1 MDIRTIEKNDK
12 WGYMFYIKYDGTKF
26 HSFDEMSGKKT
37 VKGRFREIMD
47 SIGFTWAKGIQQG
60 GRTDAKVSATENIL
74 YVSSRFNGDKQSL
87 QERFNSLSDES
98 LKITMIKKTFPNL
111 AFPELIARR
120 EYIYEYPKKRVKNS
134 IETIEELCA
143 NLSGRYD
150 VSEFTD
156 KKGLEL
162 KEHIREVE
170 IHYKNGK
177 LFFSGNSFMPKQVRI
192 MSGYILTG
200 KKEALEGKYLTLS
213 KVVPCDELRK
223 NILEDVE
230 DMKIEGV
237 DRIERNS
244 EKTLYIFYTT
254 KDKRGELIG
263 KNGKN
268 IKALKKIYGD
278 IVVKNYD
285 DSKN

>member
-1 MDIRTIEKNDK
+1 MDIRTIERNDK

-26 HSFDEMSGKKT
+26 HSFDEMSGKRS
-37 VKGRFREIMD
+37 VKGRFKEIMNEL
-47 SIGFTWAKGIQQG
+47 GFTWAKGIQQG
-60 GRTDAKVSATENIL
+60 GRTDAKVSASENIL
-74 YVSSRFNGDKQSL
+74 YVSSKFDGDRKEL
-87 QERFNSLSDES
+87 QERFNFLSDDS
-98 LKITMIKKTFPNL
+98 LKITMIKKTIPNL
-111 AFPELIARR
+111 VFPEMIARR

-134 IETIEELCA
+134 LEEIEKLCKE
-143 NLSGRYD
+143 LSGKYD

-170 IHYKNGK
+170 INFQNGK

-213 KVVPCDELRK
+213 KIVLSEELK
-223 NILEDVE
+223 ASIFEQIDDIKV
-230 DMKIEGV
+230 EGV
-237 DRIERNS
+237 ERVEANP
-244 EKTLYIFYTT
+244 ERTLYIFYTS
-254 KDKRGELIG
+254 KDKKGELIG

-278 IVVKNYD
+278 IVVKEIC
-285 DSKN
+285 

>member
-26 HSFDEMSGKKT
+26 HSFDEMAGKRT
-37 VKGRFREIMD
+37 VKGRFKELMNEV
-47 SIGFTWAKGIQQG
+47 GFTWAKGIQQG

-74 YVSSRFNGDKQSL
+74 YVSSRFDGDTRVL
-87 QERFNSLSDES
+87 QEKFNSLSDES
-98 LKITMIKKTFPNL
+98 LKVTMVKKTFPNL
-111 AFPELIARR
+111 SFPELIAGR

-134 IETIEELCA
+134 TEEIERLCRE
-143 NLSGRYD
+143 LSGRYD

-170 IHYKNGK
+170 ISFINGK
-177 LFFSGNSFMPKQVRI
+177 LYFSGNSFMPKQVRI

-213 KVVPCDELRK
+213 KVVLGDELRK
-223 NILEDVE
+223 NIFEKVE
-230 DMKIEGV
+230 DIEIEGV
-237 DRIERNS
+237 EKIESNTERS
-244 EKTLYIFYTT
+244 LYIFYTS
-254 KDKRGELIG
+254 KDKKGELIG

-268 IKALKKIYGD
+268 IKALKKLYGD
-278 IVVKNYD
+278 IVVKEIC
-285 DSKN
+285 

>member
-1 MDIRTIEKNDK
+1 MDIRTIERNDK

-26 HSFDEMSGKKT
+26 HSFDEMSGKRS
-37 VKGRFREIMD
+37 VKGRFKEIMNEL
-47 SIGFTWAKGIQQG
+47 GFTWAKGIQQG

-74 YVSSRFNGDKQSL
+74 YVSSKFDGDRKEL
-87 QERFNSLSDES
+87 QERFNFLSDDS
-98 LKITMIKKTFPNL
+98 LKITMIKKTIPNL
-111 AFPELIARR
+111 VFPEMIARR
-120 EYIYEYPKKRVKNS
+120 EYIYEYPKKRIKNS
-134 IETIEELCA
+134 LEEIEKLCKE
-143 NLSGRYD
+143 LSGKYD

-170 IHYKNGK
+170 IKFQNGK

-213 KVVPCDELRK
+213 KIVLSEDLRASIFEQIDDIK
-223 NILEDVE
+223 V
-230 DMKIEGV
+230 EGV
-237 DRIERNS
+237 ERIEANPER
-244 EKTLYIFYTT
+244 TLYIFYTS
-254 KDKRGELIG
+254 KDKKGELIG

-278 IVVKNYD
+278 IVVKEIC
-285 DSKN
+285 

>member
-1 MDIRTIEKNDK
+1 MDIRTIERNDK

-26 HSFDEMSGKKT
+26 HSFDEMSGKRS
-37 VKGRFREIMD
+37 VKGRFKEIMNEL
-47 SIGFTWAKGIQQG
+47 GFTWAKGIQQG

-74 YVSSRFNGDKQSL
+74 YVSSKFDGDRKKL
-87 QERFNSLSDES
+87 QERFNFLSDDS
-98 LKITMIKKTFPNL
+98 LKITMIKKTIPNL
-111 AFPELIARR
+111 VFPEMIARR

-134 IETIEELCA
+134 LEEIEKLCKE
-143 NLSGRYD
+143 LSGKYD

-170 IHYKNGK
+170 IKFQNGK

-213 KVVPCDELRK
+213 KIVLSEDLRASIFEQIDDIK
-223 NILEDVE
+223 V
-230 DMKIEGV
+230 EGV
-237 DRIERNS
+237 ERIEANPER
-244 EKTLYIFYTT
+244 TLYIFYTS
-254 KDKRGELIG
+254 KDKKGELIG

-278 IVVKNYD
+278 IVVKEIC
-285 DSKN
+285 

>member
-1 MDIRTIEKNDK
+1 MDIRTIERNDK

-26 HSFDEMSGKKT
+26 HSFDEMSGKRS
-37 VKGRFREIMD
+37 VKGRFKEIMNEL
-47 SIGFTWAKGIQQG
+47 GFTWAKGIQQG

-74 YVSSRFNGDKQSL
+74 YVSSKFDGDRKKL
-87 QERFNSLSDES
+87 QERFNFLSDDS
-98 LKITMIKKTFPNL
+98 LKITMIKKTIPNL
-111 AFPELIARR
+111 VFPEMIARR
-120 EYIYEYPKKRVKNS
+120 EYIYEYPKKRVNNS
-134 IETIEELCA
+134 LEEIEKYCKE
-143 NLSGRYD
+143 LSGKYD

-170 IHYKNGK
+170 INFQNGK

-213 KVVPCDELRK
+213 KIVLNEELK
-223 NILEDVE
+223 ASIFEQIDDIKV
-230 DMKIEGV
+230 EGV
-237 DRIERNS
+237 ERVEANP
-244 EKTLYIFYTT
+244 ERTLYIFYTS
-254 KDKRGELIG
+254 KDKKGELIG

-278 IVVKNYD
+278 IVVKEIC
-285 DSKN
+285 

>member
-1 MDIRTIEKNDK
+1 MDIRTIERNDK

-26 HSFDEMSGKKT
+26 HSFDEISGKRS
-37 VKGRFREIMD
+37 VKGRFKEIMNEL
-47 SIGFTWAKGIQQG
+47 GFTWAKGIQQG

-74 YVSSRFNGDKQSL
+74 YVSSKFDGDRKEL
-87 QERFNSLSDES
+87 QERFNFLSDDS
-98 LKITMIKKTFPNL
+98 LKITMIKKTIPNL
-111 AFPELIARR
+111 VFPEMIARR

-134 IETIEELCA
+134 LEEIEKLCKE
-143 NLSGRYD
+143 LSGKYD

-170 IHYKNGK
+170 IKFQNGK

-213 KVVPCDELRK
+213 KIVLSEELK
-223 NILEDVE
+223 ASIFEQIDDIKVE
-230 DMKIEGV
+230 RVE
-237 DRIERNS
+237 RIEANPKR
-244 EKTLYIFYTT
+244 TLYIFYTS
-254 KDKRGELIG
+254 KDKKGELIG

-278 IVVKNYD
+278 IVVKEIC
-285 DSKN
+285 

>member
-1 MDIRTIEKNDK
+1 MDIRNIERNDK

-26 HSFDEMSGKKT
+26 HSFDEMSGKRS
-37 VKGRFREIMD
+37 VKGRFKEIMNQL
-47 SIGFTWAKGIQQG
+47 GFTWAKGIQQG

-74 YVSSRFNGDKQSL
+74 YVSSKFDGDRKEL
-87 QERFNSLSDES
+87 QESFNSLSDDS
-98 LKITMIKKTFPNL
+98 LKITMLKKTVPNL
-111 AFPELIARR
+111 VFPEMIARR

-134 IETIEELCA
+134 LEEIEKLCKE
-143 NLSGRYD
+143 LSGKYD

-170 IHYKNGK
+170 INFQNGK

-213 KVVPCDELRK
+213 KIVLSEELK
-223 NILEDVE
+223 ASIFEQIDGIKV
-230 DMKIEGV
+230 EGV
-237 DRIERNS
+237 ERVEANL
-244 EKTLYIFYTT
+244 ERTLYIFYTS
-254 KDKRGELIG
+254 KDKKGELIG

-278 IVVKNYD
+278 IVVKEIC
-285 DSKN
+285 

>member
-1 MDIRTIEKNDK
+1 MDIRTIERNDK

-26 HSFDEMSGKKT
+26 HSFDEMSGKRS
-37 VKGRFREIMD
+37 VKGRFKEIMNEL
-47 SIGFTWAKGIQQG
+47 GFTWAKGIQQG

-74 YVSSRFNGDKQSL
+74 YVSSKFDGDRKEL
-87 QERFNSLSDES
+87 QERFNFLSDDS
-98 LKITMIKKTFPNL
+98 LKITMIKKTIPNL
-111 AFPELIARR
+111 VFPEMIARR

-134 IETIEELCA
+134 LEEIEKLCKE
-143 NLSGRYD
+143 LSGKYD

-170 IHYKNGK
+170 INFQNGK
-177 LFFSGNSFMPKQVRI
+177 LFFLGNSFMPKQVRI

-213 KVVPCDELRK
+213 KIVL
-223 NILEDVE
+223 NEDLKASIFEQIDDIKV
-230 DMKIEGV
+230 EGV
-237 DRIERNS
+237 ERVEANP
-244 EKTLYIFYTT
+244 ERTLYIFYTS
-254 KDKRGELIG
+254 KDKKGELIG

-278 IVVKNYD
+278 IVVKEIC
-285 DSKN
+285 

>member
-1 MDIRTIEKNDK
+1 MDIRTIERNDK

-26 HSFDEMSGKKT
+26 HSFDEMSGKRS
-37 VKGRFREIMD
+37 VKGRFKEIMNEL
-47 SIGFTWAKGIQQG
+47 GFTWAKGIQQG

-74 YVSSRFNGDKQSL
+74 YVSSKFDGDRKEL
-87 QERFNSLSDES
+87 QERFNFLSDDS
-98 LKITMIKKTFPNL
+98 LKITMIKKTIPNL
-111 AFPELIARR
+111 VFPEMIARR
-120 EYIYEYPKKRVKNS
+120 EYIYEYPKKRVNNNLEE
-134 IETIEELCA
+134 IEKYCKE
-143 NLSGRYD
+143 LSGKYD

-170 IHYKNGK
+170 INFQNGK

-192 MSGYILTG
+192 MSGCILTG

-213 KVVPCDELRK
+213 KIVLNEELK
-223 NILEDVE
+223 ASIFEQIDDIKV
-230 DMKIEGV
+230 EGV
-237 DRIERNS
+237 ERVEANP
-244 EKTLYIFYTT
+244 ERTLYIFYTS
-254 KDKRGELIG
+254 KDKKGELIG

-278 IVVKNYD
+278 IVVKEIC
-285 DSKN
+285 

>member
-1 MDIRTIEKNDK
+1 MDIRTIERNDK

-26 HSFDEMSGKKT
+26 HSFDEMSGKRS
-37 VKGRFREIMD
+37 VKGRFKEIMNEL
-47 SIGFTWAKGIQQG
+47 GFTWVKGIQQG

-74 YVSSRFNGDKQSL
+74 YVSSKFDGDRKEL
-87 QERFNSLSDES
+87 QERFNFLSDDS
-98 LKITMIKKTFPNL
+98 LKITMIKKTIPNL
-111 AFPELIARR
+111 VFPEMIARR

-134 IETIEELCA
+134 LEEIEKLCKE
-143 NLSGRYD
+143 LSGKYD

-170 IHYKNGK
+170 IKFQNGK

-213 KVVPCDELRK
+213 KIVLSEDLRASIFEQIDDIK
-223 NILEDVE
+223 V
-230 DMKIEGV
+230 EGV
-237 DRIERNS
+237 ERVEANP
-244 EKTLYIFYTT
+244 ERTLYIFYTS
-254 KDKRGELIG
+254 KDKKGELIG

-278 IVVKNYD
+278 IVVKEIC
-285 DSKN
+285 

>member
-1 MDIRTIEKNDK
+1 MDIRTIERNDK

-26 HSFDEMSGKKT
+26 HSFDEMSGKRS
-37 VKGRFREIMD
+37 VKGRFKEIMNEL
-47 SIGFTWAKGIQQG
+47 GFTWAKGIQQG

-74 YVSSRFNGDKQSL
+74 YVSSKFDGDRKEL
-87 QERFNSLSDES
+87 QERFNSLSDDS
-98 LKITMIKKTFPNL
+98 LKITMIKKTIPNL
-111 AFPELIARR
+111 VFPEMIARR

-134 IETIEELCA
+134 LEEIEKLCKE
-143 NLSGRYD
+143 LSGKYD

-170 IHYKNGK
+170 IKFQNGK

-213 KVVPCDELRK
+213 KIVLSEDLRASIFEQIDDIK
-223 NILEDVE
+223 V
-230 DMKIEGV
+230 EGV
-237 DRIERNS
+237 ERIEANPER
-244 EKTLYIFYTT
+244 TLYIFYTS
-254 KDKRGELIG
+254 KDKKGELIG

-268 IKALKKIYGD
+268 IKALKKIYRD
-278 IVVKNYD
+278 IVVKEIC
-285 DSKN
+285 

>member
-1 MDIRTIEKNDK
+1 MDIRTIERNDK

-26 HSFDEMSGKKT
+26 HSFDEMSGKRS
-37 VKGRFREIMD
+37 VKGRFKEIMNEL
-47 SIGFTWAKGIQQG
+47 GFTWAKGIQQG

-74 YVSSRFNGDKQSL
+74 YVSSKFDGDRKEL
-87 QERFNSLSDES
+87 QERFNFLSDDS
-98 LKITMIKKTFPNL
+98 LKITMIKKTIPNL
-111 AFPELIARR
+111 VFPEMIARR

-134 IETIEELCA
+134 LEEIEKLCKE
-143 NLSGRYD
+143 LSGKYD

-170 IHYKNGK
+170 INFQNGK

-213 KVVPCDELRK
+213 KIVLSEDLRASIFEQIDDIK
-223 NILEDVE
+223 V
-230 DMKIEGV
+230 EGV
-237 DRIERNS
+237 ERIEANPER
-244 EKTLYIFYTT
+244 TLYIFYTS
-254 KDKRGELIG
+254 KDKKGELIG

-278 IVVKNYD
+278 IVVKEIC
-285 DSKN
+285 

>member
-1 MDIRTIEKNDK
+1 MDIRTIERNDK

-26 HSFDEMSGKKT
+26 HSFDEMSGKRS
-37 VKGRFREIMD
+37 VKGRFKEIMNEL
-47 SIGFTWAKGIQQG
+47 GFTWAKGIQQG

-74 YVSSRFNGDKQSL
+74 YVSSKFDGDRKEL
-87 QERFNSLSDES
+87 QERFNSLSDDS
-98 LKITMIKKTFPNL
+98 LKITMIKKTIPNL
-111 AFPELIARR
+111 VFPEMIARR

-134 IETIEELCA
+134 LEEIEKLCKE
-143 NLSGRYD
+143 LSGKYD

-170 IHYKNGK
+170 IKFQNGK

-213 KVVPCDELRK
+213 KIVLSEDLRASIFEQIDDIK
-223 NILEDVE
+223 V
-230 DMKIEGV
+230 EGV
-237 DRIERNS
+237 ERVEANP
-244 EKTLYIFYTT
+244 ERTLYIFYTS
-254 KDKRGELIG
+254 KDKKGELIG

-278 IVVKNYD
+278 IVVKEIC
-285 DSKN
+285 

>member
-1 MDIRTIEKNDK
+1 MDIRTIERNDK

-26 HSFDEMSGKKT
+26 HSFDEMSGKRS
-37 VKGRFREIMD
+37 VKGRFKEIMNEL
-47 SIGFTWAKGIQQG
+47 GFTWAKGIQQG

-74 YVSSRFNGDKQSL
+74 YVSSKFDGDRKEL
-87 QERFNSLSDES
+87 QERFNFLSDDS
-98 LKITMIKKTFPNL
+98 LKITMIKKTIPNL
-111 AFPELIARR
+111 VFPEMIARR

-134 IETIEELCA
+134 LEEIEKLCKE
-143 NLSGRYD
+143 LSGKYD

-170 IHYKNGK
+170 IKFQNGK

-213 KVVPCDELRK
+213 KIVLSEELK
-223 NILEDVE
+223 ASIFEQIDDIKV
-230 DMKIEGV
+230 EGV
-237 DRIERNS
+237 ERVEANP
-244 EKTLYIFYTT
+244 ERTLYIFYTS
-254 KDKRGELIG
+254 KDKKGELIG

-278 IVVKNYD
+278 IVVKEIC
-285 DSKN
+285 

>member
-1 MDIRTIEKNDK
+1 MDIRTIERNDK

-26 HSFDEMSGKKT
+26 HSFDEMSGKRS
-37 VKGRFREIMD
+37 VKGRFKEIMNEL
-47 SIGFTWAKGIQQG
+47 GFTWAKGIQQG

-74 YVSSRFNGDKQSL
+74 YVSSKFDGDRKEL
-87 QERFNSLSDES
+87 QERFNFLSDDS
-98 LKITMIKKTFPNL
+98 LKITMIKKTIPNL
-111 AFPELIARR
+111 VFPEMIARR

-134 IETIEELCA
+134 LEEIEKLCKE
-143 NLSGRYD
+143 LSGKYD

-170 IHYKNGK
+170 IKFQNGK

-213 KVVPCDELRK
+213 KIVLNEDLRASIFEQIDDTK
-223 NILEDVE
+223 V
-230 DMKIEGV
+230 EGV
-237 DRIERNS
+237 ERVEANP
-244 EKTLYIFYTT
+244 ERTLYIFYTS
-254 KDKRGELIG
+254 KDKKGELIG

-278 IVVKNYD
+278 IVVKEIC
-285 DSKN
+285 

>member
-1 MDIRTIEKNDK
+1 MDIRTIERNDK

-26 HSFDEMSGKKT
+26 HSFDEMSGKRS
-37 VKGRFREIMD
+37 VKGRFKEIMNEL
-47 SIGFTWAKGIQQG
+47 GFTWAKGIQQG

-74 YVSSRFNGDKQSL
+74 YVSSKFDGDRKEL
-87 QERFNSLSDES
+87 QERFNFLSDDS
-98 LKITMIKKTFPNL
+98 LKITMIKKTIPNL
-111 AFPELIARR
+111 VFPEMIARR

-134 IETIEELCA
+134 LEEIEKYCKE
-143 NLSGRYD
+143 LSGKYD

-170 IHYKNGK
+170 IKFQNGK

-213 KVVPCDELRK
+213 KIVLNEELK
-223 NILEDVE
+223 ASIFEQIDDIKV
-230 DMKIEGV
+230 EGV
-237 DRIERNS
+237 ERVEANP
-244 EKTLYIFYTT
+244 ERTLYIFYTS
-254 KDKRGELIG
+254 KDKKGELIG

-278 IVVKNYD
+278 IVVKEIC
-285 DSKN
+285 

>member
-1 MDIRTIEKNDK
+1 MDIRTIERNDK

-26 HSFDEMSGKKT
+26 HSFDEMSGKRS
-37 VKGRFREIMD
+37 VKGRFKEIMNEL
-47 SIGFTWAKGIQQG
+47 GFTWAKGIQQG

-74 YVSSRFNGDKQSL
+74 YVSSKFDGDRKEL
-87 QERFNSLSDES
+87 QERFNFLSDDS
-98 LKITMIKKTFPNL
+98 LKITMIKKTIPNL
-111 AFPELIARR
+111 VFPEMIARR

-134 IETIEELCA
+134 LEEIEKLCKE
-143 NLSGRYD
+143 LSGKYD

-170 IHYKNGK
+170 IKFQNGK

-213 KVVPCDELRK
+213 KIVLSEDLRASIFEQIDDIK
-223 NILEDVE
+223 V
-230 DMKIEGV
+230 EGV
-237 DRIERNS
+237 ERIEANPER
-244 EKTLYIFYTT
+244 TLYIFYTS
-254 KDKRGELIG
+254 KDKKGELIG

-268 IKALKKIYGD
+268 IKALKKIYRD
-278 IVVKNYD
+278 IVVKEIC
-285 DSKN
+285 

>member
-26 HSFDEMSGKKT
+26 HSFDEIVGKRT
-37 VKGRFREIMD
+37 VKGRFKELMNE
-47 SIGFTWAKGIQQG
+47 IGFSWAKGIQQG
-60 GRTDAKVSATENIL
+60 GRTDAKVSSKFDGNKK
-74 YVSSRFNGDKQSL
+74 NL
-87 QERFNSLSDES
+87 QERFNLLSDES

-111 AFPELIARR
+111 AFPELVGRR

-134 IETIEELCA
+134 LEEIEKLCRD
-143 NLSGRYD
+143 LSGRYD

-162 KEHIREVE
+162 KEHIREVD
-170 IHYKNGK
+170 ISFKNGK

-200 KKEALEGKYLTLS
+200 RKEALEGKYLTLS
-213 KVVPCDELRK
+213 KIVLSEELK
-223 NILEDVE
+223 NNIFEKVEDV
-230 DMKIEGV
+230 KIAGV
-237 DRIERNS
+237 ERIESNRDRN
-244 EKTLYIFYTT
+244 LYILYTS
-254 KDKRGELIG
+254 KEKKGELIG

-268 IKALKKIYGD
+268 IKALKKIYGN
-278 IVVKNYD
+278 IVVKEIC
-285 DSKN
+285 

>member
-1 MDIRTIEKNDK
+1 MDIRTIERNDK

-26 HSFDEMSGKKT
+26 HSFDEMSGKRS
-37 VKGRFREIMD
+37 VKGRFKEIMNEL
-47 SIGFTWAKGIQQG
+47 GFTWAKGIQQG

-74 YVSSRFNGDKQSL
+74 YVSSKFDGDRKEL
-87 QERFNSLSDES
+87 QERFNSLSDDS
-98 LKITMIKKTFPNL
+98 LKITMIKKTIPNL
-111 AFPELIARR
+111 VFPEMIARR

-134 IETIEELCA
+134 LEEIEKLCKE
-143 NLSGRYD
+143 LSGKYD

-170 IHYKNGK
+170 IKFQNGK

-213 KVVPCDELRK
+213 KIVLSEDLRASIFEQIDDIK
-223 NILEDVE
+223 VQGVE
-230 DMKIEGV
+230 RVEANP
-237 DRIERNS
+237 ER
-244 EKTLYIFYTT
+244 TLYIFYTS
-254 KDKRGELIG
+254 KDKKGELIG

-278 IVVKNYD
+278 IVVKEIC
-285 DSKN
+285 

>member
-1 MDIRTIEKNDK
+1 MDIRTIERNDK

-26 HSFDEMSGKKT
+26 HSFDEMSGKRS
-37 VKGRFREIMD
+37 VKGRFKEIMNEL
-47 SIGFTWAKGIQQG
+47 GFTWAKGIQQS

-74 YVSSRFNGDKQSL
+74 YVSSKFDGDRKEL
-87 QERFNSLSDES
+87 QERFNFLSDDS
-98 LKITMIKKTFPNL
+98 LKITMIKKTIPNL
-111 AFPELIARR
+111 IFPEMIARR

-134 IETIEELCA
+134 LEEIEKYCKE
-143 NLSGRYD
+143 LSGKYD
-150 VSEFTD
+150 VSEFTN

-170 IHYKNGK
+170 IKFQNGK

-213 KVVPCDELRK
+213 KIVLSEELK
-223 NILEDVE
+223 ASIFEQIDDIKV
-230 DMKIEGV
+230 EGV
-237 DRIERNS
+237 ERIEANLKR
-244 EKTLYIFYTT
+244 TLYIFYTS
-254 KDKRGELIG
+254 KDKKGELIG

-278 IVVKNYD
+278 IVVKEIC
-285 DSKN
+285 

>member
-26 HSFDEMSGKKT
+26 HSFDEMSGKRS
-37 VKGRFREIMD
+37 VKGRFKEIMNEL
-47 SIGFTWAKGIQQG
+47 GFTWAKGIQQG

-74 YVSSRFNGDKQSL
+74 YVSSKFDGDRKEL
-87 QERFNSLSDES
+87 QERFNFLSDDS
-98 LKITMIKKTFPNL
+98 LKITMIKKTIPNL
-111 AFPELIARR
+111 VFPEMIARR

-134 IETIEELCA
+134 LEEIEKLCKE
-143 NLSGRYD
+143 LSGKYD

-170 IHYKNGK
+170 INFQNGK

-213 KVVPCDELRK
+213 KIVLSEDLRASIFEQIDDIK
-223 NILEDVE
+223 V
-230 DMKIEGV
+230 EGV
-237 DRIERNS
+237 ERVEANP
-244 EKTLYIFYTT
+244 ERTLYIFYTS
-254 KDKRGELIG
+254 KDKKGELIG

-278 IVVKNYD
+278 IVVKEIC
-285 DSKN
+285 

>member
-26 HSFDEMSGKKT
+26 HSFDEMSGKRS
-37 VKGRFREIMD
+37 VKGRFKEIMNEL
-47 SIGFTWAKGIQQG
+47 GFTWAKGIQQG

-74 YVSSRFNGDKQSL
+74 YVSSKFDGDRKEL
-87 QERFNSLSDES
+87 QERFNFLSDDS
-98 LKITMIKKTFPNL
+98 LKITMIKKTIPNL
-111 AFPELIARR
+111 VFPEMIARR

-134 IETIEELCA
+134 LEEIEKLCKE
-143 NLSGRYD
+143 LSGKYD

-170 IHYKNGK
+170 INFQNGK

-213 KVVPCDELRK
+213 KIVLSEELK
-223 NILEDVE
+223 ASIFEQIDDIKV
-230 DMKIEGV
+230 EGV
-237 DRIERNS
+237 ERVEANL
-244 EKTLYIFYTT
+244 ERTLYIFYTY
-254 KDKRGELIG
+254 KDKKGELIG

-278 IVVKNYD
+278 IVVKEIC
-285 DSKN
+285 